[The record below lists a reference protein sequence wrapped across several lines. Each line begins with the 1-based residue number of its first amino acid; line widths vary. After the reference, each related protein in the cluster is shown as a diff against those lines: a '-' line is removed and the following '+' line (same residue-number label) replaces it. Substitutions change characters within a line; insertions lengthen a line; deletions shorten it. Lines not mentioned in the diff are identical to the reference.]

1 MPAADIRVTLPDG
14 SEKRLPAGATGA
26 DLARAVGPGLAKAAL
41 AVRVDAPA
49 PGVLVWSRT
58 FFSAWWA
65 TLDGRPAPTVLADGH
80 LLGVPV
86 PAGAHRVEIGWSS
99 RPVAAGGVLLALGLS
114 GAALLL
120 FRREPRAAAPA

>member
-1 MPAADIRVTLPDG
+1 MKVI
-14 SEKRLPAGATGA
+14 
-26 DLARAVGPGLAKAAL
+26 
-41 AVRVDAPA
+41 
-49 PGVLVWSRT
+49 WSRT

-99 RPVAAGGVLLALGLS
+99 RPVAAGGVLLAVGLGPDRDRAVQVERDRGVLV
-114 GAALLL
+114 GAAGQAGQRPQQEGRVQDVVCQLSS
-120 FRREPRAAAPA
+120 